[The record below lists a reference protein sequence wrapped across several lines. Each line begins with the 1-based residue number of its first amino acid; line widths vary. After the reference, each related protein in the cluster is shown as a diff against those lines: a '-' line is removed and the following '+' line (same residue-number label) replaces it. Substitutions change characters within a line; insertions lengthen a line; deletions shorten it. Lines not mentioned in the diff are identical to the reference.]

1 MIKFHPSVVEVR
13 GLNILHISS
22 CISEVLIMHSTYSL
36 LLLMLTCL
44 AYSTNCVVYHVVPDD
59 HYLATNNN
67 TLQHYLNNSE
77 KYFTSHTQLV
87 FLPGKHHLH
96 TDLVVQH
103 VVNLTIEG
111 KEMYNTAVYCTT
123 PAHINISNSD
133 GINIRYLDI
142 YKCGC
147 YQIDSPFSSL
157 YIFNCSDISIDDS
170 LVLCDKQC
178 GLVLVNVVG
187 DTHLFN
193 IASSHLLI
201 THNMTR
207 GNSTMR
213 IVNYNH
219 IRHSSDKYRAVEIRL
234 YEHSQHIKIDIYH
247 AVLNLDKA
255 INIYCSTSKGVNKVT
270 IARMNVTGII
280 LAEDYVRITIIN
292 GIRAP
297 NDDLNIANVV
307 TFYEC
312 KFFNINSG
320 NHTTGPGLFVITH
333 HYIHLLFQQTSFYLL
348 NCTINDIDLTVILR
362 TNIKM
367 FTVLHENNP
376 LLVVIENTS
385 FSMIKSTDSVLW
397 LEATTLWM
405 NGTVIFKG
413 IITNHAIIYAV
424 RSSIELFGDITFLL
438 NKAKY
443 CFVTDVIYVVKY
455 TKLNITAN
463 RCSVLFFNNHVT
475 NGIVCL
481 FQYYKDQPGI
491 MGTNYEPSFQ
501 NYSIVLQDNIGDTVS
516 NRRYTTSHCDW
527 IIHPSIIFAQL
538 DPFVVNQHIVR
549 YVNNTMSLRS
559 TVPNTVCYCT
569 DDQHFNCSID
579 ELGPVYPGQT
589 LVIRLTLNG
598 SASLS
603 GAQTRIADNFVRA
616 CNSHSIKSIFLLSPN
631 TCTEI
636 RYNILNK
643 NGGSC
648 NVYFKGQSASIQ
660 MDKTFD
666 ITLGRKFIDA
676 YRIKISLCPLG
687 FALNKMLQLCQCDP
701 VLKISKISADSCNID
716 TLTIPRPANSWI
728 TGKTNVD
735 NSHTYQVSTRCP
747 FDYCLPHSSHL
758 NLSNPDSQCQFNRTG
773 VLCGRCKE
781 GLSTVL
787 GTSQC
792 RQCSNFYLFLL
803 LFFILAGM
811 AFIVFLFT
819 SNFTVADGSINGL
832 IFYANIVSINGPV
845 FFPSYEPTKY
855 VYVLTSFLNLD
866 LGIEVCFYNGMDN
879 YTKMWLQ
886 LIFPIYLIFI
896 ATLLII
902 TSRYSTRIQRLTA
915 HRALPVLATLF
926 LLSYTKILRTVSSV
940 LFSYSTITSLPSK
953 NTTLV
958 WSVDTE
964 VQLFGLKFIVLFIV
978 CLVLFLILLPFNTV
992 LIFTRTLSQFKCI
1005 NRFKPLLDAYQG
1017 PYKDRFY
1024 YWTGLQLLLRAVFY
1038 GISALDRNTNMMI
1051 GILILG
1057 VVECVHGMFGPYKS
1071 KVNNR
1076 SELLLIFNLHALFVA
1091 SWYTTTNSIAVN
1103 TLVIVAIV
1111 YFFMFTCYHIKLYR
1125 KVIDIPIFVT
1135 LSTKLKLEKC
1145 FRYMQSQQLINQT
1158 NIELCTPAPEVAYNY
1173 KEFREPLI
1181 GQDK

>member
-1 MIKFHPSVVEVR
+1 
-13 GLNILHISS
+13 
-22 CISEVLIMHSTYSL
+22 
-36 LLLMLTCL
+36 MLTCL
-44 AYSTNCVVYHVVPDD
+44 AHSTNCVVYHVVPDD

-67 TLQHYLNNSE
+67 ILQHYLNNSE

-219 IRHSSDKYRAVEIRL
+219 IGHSSDKYRAVEIRL

-270 IARMNVTGII
+270 IAKMNVTGII

-292 GIRAP
+292 GIRVP
-297 NDDLNIANVV
+297 NNFLNIANVV

-320 NHTTGPGLFVITH
+320 NHTTGPGLFAITQH
-333 HYIHLLFQQTSFYLL
+333 HNHLFTQQTAFYLW
-348 NCTINDIDLTVILR
+348 NCIISDIRLTAILR
-362 TNIKM
+362 THFKM
-367 FTVLHENNP
+367 FTVLSHIIP
-376 LLVVIENTS
+376 MTVVIENTS

-397 LEATTLWM
+397 LEGTSLWM
-405 NGTVIFKG
+405 KGPVIFRN
-413 IITNHAIIYAV
+413 IITDDAIIYTIT
-424 RSSIELFGDITFLL
+424 STIDLFGDITLLL

-443 CFVTDVIYVVKY
+443 CFVIDLIYVMKY

-463 RCSVLFFNNHVT
+463 RCSVLFFNTYSRDDVM
-475 NGIVCL
+475 CL
-481 FQYYKDQPGI
+481 FQYYKEQPGI
-491 MGTNYEPSFQ
+491 MSTNYEPSFQ
-501 NYSIVLQDNIGDTVS
+501 NYSIVLQNNIGDTVS

-527 IIHPSIIFAQL
+527 IRPPFVIFKQL
-538 DPFVVNQHIVR
+538 DPFEVNQHIVH

-589 LVIRLTLNG
+589 LVIRLLFNG
-598 SASLS
+598 STSLS
-603 GAQTRIADNFVRA
+603 GAHMRIIDHFDRA
-616 CNSHSIKSIFLLSPN
+616 CNSHSIKSLFLLFPN

-666 ITLGRKFIDA
+666 ITTGWTFVNV
-676 YRIKISLCPLG
+676 YHIKISLCPLG

-701 VLKISKISADSCNID
+701 VLKTSKISADSCNID

-758 NLSNPDSQCQFNRTG
+758 HLSNPDSQCQFDRTG

-781 GLSTVL
+781 GLSIVF

-792 RQCSNFYLFLL
+792 KQCSNYYLFLL

-811 AFIVFLFT
+811 AFIVFIFAF
-819 SNFTVADGSINGL
+819 NFTVTDGSINGL
-832 IFYANIVSINGPV
+832 IFYTNIVSISDSV

-866 LGIEVCFYNGMDN
+866 LGIEVCFYNGMDD
-879 YTKMWLQ
+879 YAKMWLQ

-1005 NRFKPLLDAYQG
+1005 NHFKPLLRAYQS
-1017 PYKDRFY
+1017 PHKDKFY
-1024 YWTGLQLLLRAVFY
+1024 YWTGVQLLLRAVFY
-1038 GISALDRNTNMMI
+1038 GISALDRKTNMMI

-1057 VVECVHGMFGPYKS
+1057 VIECVHGTFGPYKS
-1071 KVNNR
+1071 KVNNCL
-1076 SELLLIFNLHALFVA
+1076 ELFLIFNLHALFVA
-1091 SWYTTTNSIAVN
+1091 SWYTTSNSIAVN
-1103 TLVIVAIV
+1103 TLVGIAMVQLI
-1111 YFFMFTCYHIKLYR
+1111 MFTLYQMKLY
-1125 KVIDIPIFVT
+1125 KKIMNVPLFVT
-1135 LSTKLKLEKC
+1135 LSAKLKLEKC
-1145 FRYMQSQQLINQT
+1145 FRNIQSQPLINQT
-1158 NIELCTPAPEVAYNY
+1158 MCTPSPEVAYNY
-1173 KEFREPLI
+1173 KEF
-1181 GQDK
+1181 